1 MRKVKYII
9 VPNDEIASGSSIS
22 ITTSFVFEDEDLME
36 SIHSF
41 LNEMGLDEDEI
52 AIFEIAKEKKVL
64 KTLSVIDDDWI

>member
-41 LNEMGLDEDEI
+41 SNEMGLDEDEI